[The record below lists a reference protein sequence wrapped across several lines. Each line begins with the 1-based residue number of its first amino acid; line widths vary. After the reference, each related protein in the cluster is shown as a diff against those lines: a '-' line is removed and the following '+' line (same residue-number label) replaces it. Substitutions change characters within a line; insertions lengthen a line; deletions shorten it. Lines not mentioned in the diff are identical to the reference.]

1 MKNRS
6 FLVPAMIVRF
16 GEYVSFDRS
25 GNKEVEFSEEPL
37 EGNYVMAQEV
47 GGEKFVCKLRSNEK
61 DIDSK
66 FIKNFFNE
74 KAQSNIDK
82 AFKLKIKD
90 ALESDDDFNDKLDKI
105 IEEKDLSRK
114 ESKEF
119 EKTYLEDKIEEIAL
133 NEKLIGPGSMVRL
146 PLSSSK
152 EESVE
157 INGEVLPVYESLC
170 LIMKGNGEISE
181 SGIYYVSQNR
191 HGIPLRLRPSRKNDE
206 VYYWETNNDL
216 ITEREVITLLNHGV
230 RTADMSNGFYLYFRA
245 HATKYEN
252 EIKDI
257 VATYLNEEDPTLK
270 KDNYKN
276 AIEDI
281 KNIIEDNKDAYKDI
295 IISLPSNVKKA
306 FLNGL
311 ENTVISKQPM
321 AITNLLFKN
330 EDKEEK
336 SEEIQSLMNKR
347 LGETVN
353 GVDLYGI
360 YSIISTYDAL
370 ESDTYG
376 FLINNLKPG
385 SVMFGLNDYVEFIDS
400 VKSSAPIV
408 EKKKTYGSE
417 YLNSDLDT
425 SGMLDI

>member
-1 MKNRS
+1 MKNKG

-16 GEYVSFDRS
+16 GKYVSFDRN
-25 GNKEVEFSEEPL
+25 GNNVEFSEEPL
-37 EGNYVMAQEV
+37 DGNYIMAQEV
-47 GGEKFVCKLRSNEK
+47 GGENFVCKLRSNKK
-61 DIDSK
+61 DIDAK
-66 FIKNFFNE
+66 FIKDFFIE
-74 KAQSNIDK
+74 KAEYNIDK

-90 ALESDDDFNDKLDKI
+90 ALERDDDFNDKLDKI

-119 EKTYLEDKIEEIAL
+119 EKTYLEEKIEKIAL
-133 NEKLIGPGSMVRL
+133 EEKLMGPGSIVRI

-152 EESVE
+152 EESIE

-170 LIMKGNGEISE
+170 LIMKDNGEVAE
-181 SGIYYVSQNR
+181 YGIYYVSQNR
-191 HGIPLRLRPSRKNDE
+191 HSIPLRLRPSRKNDE

-230 RTADMSNGFYLYFRA
+230 RTSDMSNGFYLYFRA
-245 HATKYEN
+245 HDSKYEN

-281 KNIIEDNKDAYKDI
+281 KNIIEDNKGAYKDI
-295 IISLPSNVKKA
+295 IISLPSNVKKDY
-306 FLNGL
+306 LNGL

-330 EDKEEK
+330 DDKEVK
-336 SEEIQSLMNKR
+336 SEEIKSLMNKKLR
-347 LGETVN
+347 EVVN
-353 GVDLYGI
+353 GVNLYGI

-385 SVMFGLNDYVEFIDS
+385 SIMFGLNDYVEFIES
-400 VKSSAPIV
+400 IKSIAPVI
-408 EKKKTYGSE
+408 ENKKTYGSE
-417 YLNSDLDT
+417 YLNSDLNT